1 MVKRKK
7 YKVNS
12 PSADSVD
19 LSPVRYTSL
28 MGADL
33 FGDPDL
39 SDIAPFSSPLAVTP
53 EEQRMA
59 LENLDRAI
67 MEDRVAGRER
77 RARTRR
83 SLLDDF
89 DQDDSPSASADAA
102 EFGSPIERRQND
114 MDALQLMGGGDLFD
128 DVPPHDVIA
137 PAILVLDD
145 DDSSDETSGS
155 TDESSE
161 ESHGSINIMIQP
173 EIIQLFNEIERQIH
187 DDGWGI
193 NQETGQLGWIAKNLL
208 IGAHTNADPG
218 SESGARFAQI
228 VDALYGEQDG
238 AWRDVLTSRV
248 QFTPLQR
255 DDILTRI
262 TQPEQAVVPQED
274 VAANTQRLLEQMAQQ
289 VDKDDPA
296 DKLEAIEELCQ
307 VCLTNPININMV
319 HKKSNGDAIMQHHYL
334 CSECFP
340 RAVGI
345 DGNCPLDRQ
354 IVTSTVNTNI
364 SELKLELYDMIR
376 DASSKDLQAMLDMME
391 ISLQTNSL
399 NIVSTDHFSTL
410 LVSIFDKLVL
420 DKDAQVFN
428 GVGETRD
435 PIQEI
440 LFVVQ
445 KALDNRED
453 GGIDPETNKKYEL
466 KTPHVHS
473 FASRSK
479 RSRKVKRMPH
489 HGNKK
494 SRKVKRMPHHG
505 NKKSRKVK
513 RSGHKKSRKVKRSG
527 HKRSPARK
535 RSKSRRK
542 IHQNSKKH

>member
-89 DQDDSPSASADAA
+89 DQDDSPSASAASAA
-102 EFGSPIERRQND
+102 LGSPIERRQND

-494 SRKVKRMPHHG
+494 SRKVKR
-505 NKKSRKVK
+505 
-513 RSGHKKSRKVKRSG
+513 SGHKKSRKVKRSG